1 MSEGLE
7 SSLGPNVDNLI
18 VEAED
23 ILEMLKSRNFEESQN
38 ATVDEYSACED
49 CKLKKIQLLSII
61 VTINLKQ

>member
-1 MSEGLE
+1 MSKLSEGLE

-38 ATVDEYSACED
+38 ATVDEYAACED
-49 CKLKKIQLLSII
+49 CEFKHFST
-61 VTINLKQ
+61 TIRNSNN